1 MQYIFE
7 AMTAIQLKT
16 LLIHRISEIND
27 VSFLKALK
35 TILDS
40 KTETGVIQLTQE
52 QLDDI
57 IASKKEIEQGLF
69 IENNAFRKRSQTM
82 AKRKIV
88 WSNRA
93 KIRLYAILDFYIVRN
108 KSKVYSIKLQK
119 LISKEVNL
127 LLKQPDL
134 GLKTSEDTTRGLIIE
149 NYIVYYEITDDKI
162 IIHTIWD
169 SRQNP
174 DNKIIK

>member
-1 MQYIFE
+1 
-7 AMTAIQLKT
+7 
-16 LLIHRISEIND
+16 
-27 VSFLKALK
+27 
-35 TILDS
+35 
-40 KTETGVIQLTQE
+40 
-52 QLDDI
+52 
-57 IASKKEIEQGLF
+57 
-69 IENNAFRKRSQTM
+69 M

-149 NYIVYYEITDDKI
+149 NYIVYYEIADDKI

>member
-1 MQYIFE
+1 
-7 AMTAIQLKT
+7 
-16 LLIHRISEIND
+16 
-27 VSFLKALK
+27 
-35 TILDS
+35 
-40 KTETGVIQLTQE
+40 
-52 QLDDI
+52 
-57 IASKKEIEQGLF
+57 
-69 IENNAFRKRSQTM
+69 M

-93 KIRLYAILDFYIVRN
+93 KIRLFAILDFYIVRN
-108 KSKVYSIKLQK
+108 NSKTYSIKLQK

>member
-1 MQYIFE
+1 
-7 AMTAIQLKT
+7 
-16 LLIHRISEIND
+16 
-27 VSFLKALK
+27 
-35 TILDS
+35 
-40 KTETGVIQLTQE
+40 
-52 QLDDI
+52 
-57 IASKKEIEQGLF
+57 
-69 IENNAFRKRSQTM
+69 M
-82 AKRKIV
+82 AKRKIA

-149 NYIVYYEITDDKI
+149 NYIVYYEISGDKI

>member
-1 MQYIFE
+1 
-7 AMTAIQLKT
+7 
-16 LLIHRISEIND
+16 
-27 VSFLKALK
+27 
-35 TILDS
+35 
-40 KTETGVIQLTQE
+40 
-52 QLDDI
+52 
-57 IASKKEIEQGLF
+57 
-69 IENNAFRKRSQTM
+69 M

-134 GLKTSEDTTRGLIIE
+134 GLKTSENSTRGLIIE
-149 NYIVYYEITDDKI
+149 NHIVYYEISGDKI

>member
-1 MQYIFE
+1 
-7 AMTAIQLKT
+7 
-16 LLIHRISEIND
+16 
-27 VSFLKALK
+27 
-35 TILDS
+35 
-40 KTETGVIQLTQE
+40 
-52 QLDDI
+52 
-57 IASKKEIEQGLF
+57 
-69 IENNAFRKRSQTM
+69 M

-93 KIRLYAILDFYIVRN
+93 KIRLFAILDFYIVRN
-108 KSKVYSIKLQK
+108 NSKTYSIKLQK

-127 LLKQPDL
+127 LLKQSDL
-134 GLKTSEDTTRGLIIE
+134 GLKTSEDTIRGLIIE
-149 NYIVYYEITDDKI
+149 NYIVYYEITDDRI

>member
-1 MQYIFE
+1 
-7 AMTAIQLKT
+7 
-16 LLIHRISEIND
+16 
-27 VSFLKALK
+27 
-35 TILDS
+35 
-40 KTETGVIQLTQE
+40 
-52 QLDDI
+52 
-57 IASKKEIEQGLF
+57 
-69 IENNAFRKRSQTM
+69 M

-93 KIRLYAILDFYIVRN
+93 KIRLFAILDFYIVRN
-108 KSKVYSIKLQK
+108 NSKTYSIKLQK

-149 NYIVYYEITDDKI
+149 NYIVYYEITDDRI

>member
-1 MQYIFE
+1 M
-7 AMTAIQLKT
+7 
-16 LLIHRISEIND
+16 D
-27 VSFLKALK
+27 
-35 TILDS
+35 
-40 KTETGVIQLTQE
+40 
-52 QLDDI
+52 
-57 IASKKEIEQGLF
+57 
-69 IENNAFRKRSQTM
+69 
-82 AKRKIV
+82 KRKIV

-93 KIRLYAILDFYIVRN
+93 KIRLFAILDFYIVRN
-108 KSKVYSIKLQK
+108 NSKTYSIKLQK

-149 NYIVYYEITDDKI
+149 NYIVYCEITDDKI

>member
-1 MQYIFE
+1 
-7 AMTAIQLKT
+7 
-16 LLIHRISEIND
+16 
-27 VSFLKALK
+27 
-35 TILDS
+35 
-40 KTETGVIQLTQE
+40 
-52 QLDDI
+52 
-57 IASKKEIEQGLF
+57 
-69 IENNAFRKRSQTM
+69 M

-93 KIRLYAILDFYIVRN
+93 KIRLFAILDFYIVRN
-108 KSKVYSIKLQK
+108 NSKIYSIKLQK

-134 GLKTSEDTTRGLIIE
+134 GLKTTEDTTRGLIIE
-149 NYIVYYEITDDKI
+149 NYIVYYEITDDRI

>member
-1 MQYIFE
+1 
-7 AMTAIQLKT
+7 
-16 LLIHRISEIND
+16 
-27 VSFLKALK
+27 
-35 TILDS
+35 
-40 KTETGVIQLTQE
+40 
-52 QLDDI
+52 
-57 IASKKEIEQGLF
+57 
-69 IENNAFRKRSQTM
+69 M

-119 LISKEVNL
+119 LISKEVYL

-134 GLKTSEDTTRGLIIE
+134 GLKTSEDSTRGLVIE

-169 SRQNP
+169 S
-174 DNKIIK
+174 

>member
-1 MQYIFE
+1 
-7 AMTAIQLKT
+7 
-16 LLIHRISEIND
+16 
-27 VSFLKALK
+27 
-35 TILDS
+35 
-40 KTETGVIQLTQE
+40 
-52 QLDDI
+52 
-57 IASKKEIEQGLF
+57 
-69 IENNAFRKRSQTM
+69 M

-93 KIRLYAILDFYIVRN
+93 KIRLFAILDFYIVRN
-108 KSKVYSIKLQK
+108 NSKTYSIKLQK

-134 GLKTSEDTTRGLIIE
+134 GLKTSEDTTRGFIIE

>member
-1 MQYIFE
+1 
-7 AMTAIQLKT
+7 
-16 LLIHRISEIND
+16 
-27 VSFLKALK
+27 
-35 TILDS
+35 
-40 KTETGVIQLTQE
+40 
-52 QLDDI
+52 
-57 IASKKEIEQGLF
+57 
-69 IENNAFRKRSQTM
+69 M

-149 NYIVYYEITDDKI
+149 NYIVYYEISGDKI

>member
-1 MQYIFE
+1 
-7 AMTAIQLKT
+7 
-16 LLIHRISEIND
+16 
-27 VSFLKALK
+27 
-35 TILDS
+35 
-40 KTETGVIQLTQE
+40 
-52 QLDDI
+52 
-57 IASKKEIEQGLF
+57 
-69 IENNAFRKRSQTM
+69 M

-119 LISKEVNL
+119 LISKEVTL
-127 LLKQPDL
+127 LIKQPDL
-134 GLKTSEDTTRGLIIE
+134 GIKTSEETTRGLIIE

>member
-1 MQYIFE
+1 
-7 AMTAIQLKT
+7 
-16 LLIHRISEIND
+16 
-27 VSFLKALK
+27 
-35 TILDS
+35 
-40 KTETGVIQLTQE
+40 
-52 QLDDI
+52 
-57 IASKKEIEQGLF
+57 
-69 IENNAFRKRSQTM
+69 M

-93 KIRLYAILDFYIVRN
+93 KIRLFAILDFYIVRN
-108 KSKVYSIKLQK
+108 NSKIYSIKLQK

-149 NYIVYYEITDDKI
+149 NYIVYYEITDDRI

>member
-1 MQYIFE
+1 
-7 AMTAIQLKT
+7 
-16 LLIHRISEIND
+16 
-27 VSFLKALK
+27 
-35 TILDS
+35 
-40 KTETGVIQLTQE
+40 
-52 QLDDI
+52 
-57 IASKKEIEQGLF
+57 
-69 IENNAFRKRSQTM
+69 M

-93 KIRLYAILDFYIVRN
+93 KVRLYAILDFYIVRN
-108 KSKVYSIKLQK
+108 KSKLYSIKLQK

-134 GLKTSEDTTRGLIIE
+134 GLKTSEDTTYGLIIE
-149 NYIVYYEITDDKI
+149 NYIIYYEISGDNI

-174 DNKIIK
+174 DHKIIK

>member
-1 MQYIFE
+1 
-7 AMTAIQLKT
+7 
-16 LLIHRISEIND
+16 
-27 VSFLKALK
+27 
-35 TILDS
+35 
-40 KTETGVIQLTQE
+40 
-52 QLDDI
+52 
-57 IASKKEIEQGLF
+57 
-69 IENNAFRKRSQTM
+69 M

-134 GLKTSEDTTRGLIIE
+134 GLKTSEQTTRGLIIQD
-149 NYIVYYEITDDKI
+149 YIVYYEITDDKI

-169 SRQNP
+169 CRQNP
-174 DNKIIK
+174 DDKIIK

>member
-1 MQYIFE
+1 
-7 AMTAIQLKT
+7 
-16 LLIHRISEIND
+16 
-27 VSFLKALK
+27 
-35 TILDS
+35 
-40 KTETGVIQLTQE
+40 
-52 QLDDI
+52 
-57 IASKKEIEQGLF
+57 
-69 IENNAFRKRSQTM
+69 M

-127 LLKQPDL
+127 LLKHPDL
-134 GLKTSEDTTRGLIIE
+134 GLRTSEDTTRGLIIE
-149 NYIVYYEITDDKI
+149 NYIVYYEISGDKI

>member
-1 MQYIFE
+1 
-7 AMTAIQLKT
+7 
-16 LLIHRISEIND
+16 
-27 VSFLKALK
+27 
-35 TILDS
+35 
-40 KTETGVIQLTQE
+40 
-52 QLDDI
+52 
-57 IASKKEIEQGLF
+57 
-69 IENNAFRKRSQTM
+69 M

-93 KIRLYAILDFYIVRN
+93 KIRLFAILDFYIVRN
-108 KSKVYSIKLQK
+108 NSKTYSIKLQK

-174 DNKIIK
+174 DNKIIRVCC

>member
-1 MQYIFE
+1 
-7 AMTAIQLKT
+7 
-16 LLIHRISEIND
+16 
-27 VSFLKALK
+27 
-35 TILDS
+35 
-40 KTETGVIQLTQE
+40 
-52 QLDDI
+52 
-57 IASKKEIEQGLF
+57 
-69 IENNAFRKRSQTM
+69 M

-134 GLKTSEDTTRGLIIE
+134 GLKTSEDTTRGLIIL
-149 NYIVYYEITDDKI
+149 NYIVYYEIADDKI